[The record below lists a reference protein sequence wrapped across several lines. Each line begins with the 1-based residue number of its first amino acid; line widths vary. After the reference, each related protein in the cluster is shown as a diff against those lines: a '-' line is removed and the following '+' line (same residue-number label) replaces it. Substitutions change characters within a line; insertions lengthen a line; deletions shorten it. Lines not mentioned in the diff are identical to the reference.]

1 MYWQIGVKVASP
13 DQSIN
18 RSYTQ
23 YNVVLYMLIDRMR
36 VGPKGQVVIPKNF
49 REVLKI
55 GPGSEVI
62 FRLDGDRVVVEK
74 EGADPLQTFE
84 TISRKGKSITEIN
97 PHAYESELEKRS
109 P

>member
-1 MYWQIGVKVASP
+1 
-13 DQSIN
+13 
-18 RSYTQ
+18 
-23 YNVVLYMLIDRMR
+23 MLTNRMR
-36 VGPKGQVVIPKNF
+36 AGPKGQVVIPKNF
-49 REVLKI
+49 REALKI

-84 TISRKGKSITEIN
+84 TISRKGKSIARIN